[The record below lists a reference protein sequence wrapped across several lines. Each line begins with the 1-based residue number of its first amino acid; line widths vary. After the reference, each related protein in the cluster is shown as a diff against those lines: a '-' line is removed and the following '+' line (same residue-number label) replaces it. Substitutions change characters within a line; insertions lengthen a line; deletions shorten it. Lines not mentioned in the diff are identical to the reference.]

1 MTVAVSIL
9 GLGLLIFAHELGHFV
24 VAWLLGIRPR
34 RFYVGFP
41 PAIWKTTRGGIEY
54 GVGAVPLG
62 GFVKIPGMHA
72 PEQVDVDRAVGRL
85 AATVPALAGPTN
97 RLRAAISTEDHVSGR
112 ASIRQIRALLPRETL
127 RGRAGTAIQRRL
139 DNLDDALGPDA
150 YWRAPVWKRVAV
162 VAAGPLAN
170 IAVTIVLFTGL
181 FMTYS
186 GELTTRV
193 DGVLPGSPAEIAD
206 LRPGDRILAID
217 GVRVTPS
224 DVTAPISRSGGRPLV
239 LTVERGGS
247 TITLPPAR
255 AEPAAGDT
263 YRLGFTLA
271 GTGLPLHRAS
281 WRALELTA
289 DVSRQIGS
297 ALARLV
303 TGEGRNDLASPV
315 GAVQESSE
323 AVREGAMSFVAVLAL
338 LSLSLALANLL
349 PLLPLDGG
357 HIVFAAAEGLRG
369 RSARRVLYERASVIG
384 MGIVLVLFV
393 VGLSNDIGRLS

>member
-1 MTVAVSIL
+1 MTVAVAIL

-24 VAWLLGIRPR
+24 VARILGIRPR

-62 GFVKIPGMHA
+62 GFVKLPGMHA

-85 AATVPALAGPTN
+85 AATVPELANPTN
-97 RLRAAISTEDHVSGR
+97 RLRAAISTGDHLAAR
-112 ASIRQIRALLPRETL
+112 ESIRLIRVLLPAEAR
-127 RGRAGTAIQRRL
+127 RGRSGIVLRKRL
-139 DNLDDALGPDA
+139 DNLDEALDPDA
-150 YWRAPVWKRVAV
+150 YWRAPAWKRVAV

-170 IAVTIVLFTGL
+170 VAVAIVLFAGL

-186 GELTTRV
+186 GEPTTRV
-193 DGVLPGSPAEIAD
+193 DGVYPGSPAESAD
-206 LRPGDRILAID
+206 LRPGDRILAVD

-224 DVTAPISRSGGRPLV
+224 DVITPISQSGGRPLV
-239 LTVERGGS
+239 LTVERDGA
-247 TITLPPAR
+247 TITLPPTR
-255 AEPAAGDT
+255 AEPAEGAT

-281 WRALELTA
+281 WRALELTV

-315 GAVQESSE
+315 GAVRESSD
-323 AVREGAMSFVAVLAL
+323 AVRDGTMSFVAVLAL
-338 LSLSLALANLL
+338 ISLSLALVNLL

-357 HIVFAAAEGLRG
+357 HIVFAAAEGVRG
-369 RSARRVLYERASVIG
+369 RSARRALYERASVIG
-384 MGIVLVLFV
+384 IGIVLVLFV

>member
-1 MTVAVSIL
+1 MTIAVAIL
-9 GLGLLIFAHELGHFV
+9 GLGLLIFAHELGHFA
-24 VAWLLGIRPR
+24 VARMLGIRPR

-72 PEQVDVDRAVGRL
+72 PEQVDVDRAMGRL
-85 AATVPALAGPTN
+85 APTVPELADPTN
-97 RLRAAISTEDHVSGR
+97 RLRAAISTGDHTAAR
-112 ASIRQIRALLPRETL
+112 ESIQQIRALLPREAL
-127 RGRAGTAIQRRL
+127 RGRAGSVVQKRL
-139 DNLDDALGPDA
+139 DNLDDALGRDA
-150 YWRAPVWKRVAV
+150 YWRAPAWKRVAV

-170 IAVTIVLFTGL
+170 VAVAIVLFAGL

-186 GELTTRV
+186 GEPTTRV
-193 DGVLPGSPAEIAD
+193 DGVLPGSPAEMAD
-206 LRPGDRILAID
+206 LRPGDRILAVN
-217 GVRVTPS
+217 GVRVSPS
-224 DVTAPISRSGGRPLV
+224 DVIAPIARSGGRPIV
-239 LTVERGGS
+239 LTVERGGA
-247 TITLPPAR
+247 TIALPPAR
-255 AEPAAGDT
+255 PEPAAGDS

-281 WRALELTA
+281 WRAVELTA
-289 DVSRQIGS
+289 DVSRQIGA

-315 GAVQESSE
+315 GAVQESSD
-323 AVREGAMSFVAVLAL
+323 AIREGTMSFVAVLAL
-338 LSLSLALANLL
+338 ISLSLALVNLL

-357 HIVFAAAEGLRG
+357 HIVFAAAEGVRG
-369 RSARRVLYERASVIG
+369 RSARRALYERASVIG
-384 MGIVLVLFV
+384 IGIVLVLFV

>member
-9 GLGLLIFAHELGHFV
+9 GLGFLIFAHELGHFV
-24 VAWLLGIRPR
+24 VARMLGIRPR

-72 PEQVDVDRAVGRL
+72 PEQVDVDRAVGRF
-85 AATVPALAGPTN
+85 AATVPELAGPTN
-97 RLRAAISTEDHVSGR
+97 RLRAAISAGDHVAAR
-112 ASIRQIRALLPRETL
+112 AAIQQIRVLLPRETL
-127 RGRAGTAIQRRL
+127 RGRAGTVLQRRL
-139 DNLDDALGPDA
+139 DNLDEALGPDS
-150 YWRAPVWKRVAV
+150 YWRAPAWKRVAV

-170 IAVTIVLFTGL
+170 IAVAIVLFAGL

-186 GELTTRV
+186 GELTTKV

-206 LRPGDRILAID
+206 LRPGDRILAVD
-217 GVRVTPS
+217 GIRVTPS
-224 DVTAPISRSGGRPLV
+224 DVTAPISRSGGRPIV
-239 LTVERGGS
+239 LTVERGGA
-247 TITLPPAR
+247 TITLPPTR
-255 AEPAAGDT
+255 PEPAGGDT

-323 AVREGAMSFVAVLAL
+323 AVREGTMSFVAVLAL
-338 LSLSLALANLL
+338 ISLSLALVNLL

-357 HIVFAAAEGLRG
+357 HIVVAAAEGVRG
-369 RSARRVLYERASVIG
+369 RSARRVFYERASVIG